1 MSRRYS
7 VMLVDDEE
15 EVAKAIARK
24 IDWNS
29 MGFNQ
34 PSYARNGLEALDIAE
49 SIQPD
54 VVMSDI
60 QMPYMNGLELCA
72 RLKELW
78 PNTRIIIFSGYDEFE
93 YAKEAIRLSA
103 EEYILKPVDSEEL
116 RKVFLRI
123 RESLDKE
130 LDEQQNVQM
139 LESYYNESLPLM
151 QESFFASLIEGRIS
165 ESSLEQTLND
175 LQLSLAGPVFVVCVI
190 HISQS
195 HVPEGMS
202 ARLLNVAVRRLAE
215 ERLLS
220 GWNVR
225 YFSYL
230 SNTVMLVQME
240 KEEEVTR
247 IIDECDKFC
256 RLAGSVSKA
265 VVTIGIGS
273 PVRDVREISA
283 SYSGARNAV
292 SYRVIYGTS
301 KAISIREIAPS
312 ETEEGEAGNEER
324 LKEMFKQVRLEDK
337 KHLEEAVDL
346 YMNCVDHFSSVQEYR
361 FFAME
366 LVSQI
371 YRFAKNNRLDIDAVF
386 QSGDDMYAMV
396 QVMEKNDL
404 RRWVRET
411 CLRMQEMLAEK
422 RLDNSQSFV
431 SKAVDYV
438 NENFMDE
445 NLNVEQVCS
454 LLGVSSA
461 YFSTVFKRE
470 IGKNFTAFLTDVR
483 MEKAV
488 ELLIEKNEK
497 TYIIAREVGYSDP
510 NYFSYV
516 FKKQFGVSPS
526 KYKQGK
532 RSE

>member
-1 MSRRYS
+1 
-7 VMLVDDEE
+7 
-15 EVAKAIARK
+15 
-24 IDWNS
+24 
-29 MGFNQ
+29 
-34 PSYARNGLEALDIAE
+34 
-49 SIQPD
+49 
-54 VVMSDI
+54 
-60 QMPYMNGLELCA
+60 
-72 RLKELW
+72 
-78 PNTRIIIFSGYDEFE
+78 
-93 YAKEAIRLSA
+93 
-103 EEYILKPVDSEEL
+103 
-116 RKVFLRI
+116 
-123 RESLDKE
+123 
-130 LDEQQNVQM
+130 
-139 LESYYNESLPLM
+139 
-151 QESFFASLIEGRIS
+151 
-165 ESSLEQTLND
+165 
-175 LQLSLAGPVFVVCVI
+175 
-190 HISQS
+190 
-195 HVPEGMS
+195 MS

-215 ERLLS
+215 ERLLP

-240 KEEEVTR
+240 KEEEMTR

-256 RLAGSVSKA
+256 RLAGSVNKA

-312 ETEEGEAGNEER
+312 EREDREAGNEER
-324 LKEMFKQVRLEDK
+324 LKEVFKQVRLEDREQLK
-337 KHLEEAVDL
+337 NAAEA
-346 YMNCVDHFSSVQEYR
+346 YMSCVDRFSSVQEYR

-366 LVSQI
+366 LVLQI
-371 YRFAKNNRLDIDAVF
+371 YRFAKNNKLDVDAVF
-386 QSGDDMYAMV
+386 RGNEDVYAMV
-396 QVMEKNDL
+396 QVMDKSDL
-404 RRWVRET
+404 GRWVTET
-411 CLRMQEMLAEK
+411 CLLMQEMLAEK
-422 RLDNSQSFV
+422 RLDNTQSFV
-431 SKAVDYV
+431 SKAIDYL
-438 NENFMDE
+438 NENYMDE

-470 IGKNFTAFLTDVR
+470 TGKNFTAYLTDVR

-488 ELLIEKNEK
+488 ELLIEKDEK

-532 RSE
+532 RSG